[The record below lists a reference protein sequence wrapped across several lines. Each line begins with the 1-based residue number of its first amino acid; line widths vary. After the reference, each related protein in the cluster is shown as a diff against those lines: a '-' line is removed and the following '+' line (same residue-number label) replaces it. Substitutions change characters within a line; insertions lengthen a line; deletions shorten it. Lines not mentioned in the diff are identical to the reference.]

1 MGSKQHGTYAALVH
15 SERPVRSRYTGLS
28 PGAGGPNNNDYCRLR
43 RAGYSGTGGDTKDYC
58 EPGREACASGRVC
71 SANRRAEMDTRV
83 LLRPSPKTLTSPGP
97 SFDYVSRLSW
107 QIRFLPDL
115 VTRNARA
122 AASAPRCGGAAAARA
137 AVLHAASAHDRCADV
152 HVLVHC
158 WSFVASCSACMCTRC
173 TIVDHHRE
181 LQRSRHRRAESRR
194 TGPCASG
201 AGALLRARSR
211 RPRCRPG
218 AAAAEAANVSPPP
231 PPSRPP
237 PAPT

>member
-1 MGSKQHGTYAALVH
+1 MTVQRTTASRAA
-15 SERPVRSRYTGLS
+15 
-28 PGAGGPNNNDYCRLR
+28 R
-43 RAGYSGTGGDTKDYC
+43 RARAGVCAARIGERRWTQ
-58 EPGREACASGRVC
+58 EFFCASAPKR
-71 SANRRAEMDTRV
+71 
-83 LLRPSPKTLTSPGP
+83 SPALGL
-97 SFDYVSRLSW
+97 FDYVSRLSW